1 MEAPP
6 PEASDL
12 PSLSQIIT
20 YGFYGIGVAVA
31 VVLGRLG
38 FVQGRGSPEA
48 GTERAEIAGAVISD
62 TKVNEIVHVLHANTE
77 ALEANTSALE
87 RMREEVRDTRNEISD
102 LSREMARRGGR

>member
-20 YGFYGIGVAVA
+20 YGFYGVGVAVA

-38 FVQGRGSPEA
+38 FMQGKGTPEA

-62 TKVNEIVHVLHANTE
+62 TKANEIVHVLHANTE
-77 ALEANTSALE
+77 ALEANTNALE
-87 RMREEVRDTRNEISD
+87 RTREEIRDIERELAD
-102 LSREMARRGGR
+102 LRIELARGRGR